1 MAELQFPDVIGRY
14 QQGLQF
20 GTQRAEQDRQR
31 QNQSRL
37 SELAQTA
44 YGAPDTA
51 SREAAI
57 GEAIGVD
64 PTAGLA
70 LGTSLQGIQDRKQK
84 ALVQSAAFLGRLPP
98 EQQQSAYTGL
108 RGRLS
113 QEFPDLQLPEAW
125 EQAAPTVAAINQTYG
140 GGQPDVKVVGN
151 SLVDSSGRVVYQA
164 PQRFQ
169 TEQGLIEVGPE
180 GAREIRL
187 GQPQAQ
193 IDPIGPVQQGTGF
206 TIDPSIPPQVAAQIQ
221 AQEAQAGGVQMGA
234 PAPQAVAGGAR
245 ILPTGAGARAEQLR
259 LAQEANARA
268 AEANARAARLEE
280 QRQQFGTIP
289 PGFRVNA
296 AGTALEAVPGG
307 PKPAGAAASED
318 ERKAAGWFNQASR
331 ARENIRQVL
340 AENPGADRPGE
351 YEAFGFRGD
360 PEGGP
365 VDRYLAS
372 QYQASI
378 SPGRQ
383 RYNQAISSFGEAVL
397 RAATGAGVNRDEAAQ
412 KVRELTPVSGD
423 SAEVRAQKLAGLDG
437 YLSDLQT
444 RAGRALNPANQ
455 GAPQSAPVQRA
466 VNRATGQTIE
476 LRNGQWVPVDG

>member
-20 GTQRAEQDRQR
+20 GTQRAEQDRLR

-51 SREAAI
+51 AREAAI

-84 ALVQSAAFLGRLPP
+84 ALIQSAAFLGRLPP

-113 QEFPDLQLPEAW
+113 QEFPDLQLPEDWA
-125 EQAAPTVAAINQTYG
+125 QAAPTVAAINQAYG

-164 PQRFQ
+164 PQRFL

-193 IDPIGPVQQGTGF
+193 IDPIGDVQQGTGF

-234 PAPQAVAGGAR
+234 PAQQAQGGR
-245 ILPTGAGARAEQLR
+245 ILPRGAGADAERLR

-268 AEANARAARLEE
+268 AEAARRADEVARRQAEE
-280 QRQQFGTIP
+280 ADIRRRLGATP

-296 AGTALEAVPGG
+296 AGTAFEPSPGG
-307 PKPAGAAASED
+307 PKPAGATATEG
-318 ERKAAGWFNQASR
+318 ERKAA
-331 ARENIRQVL
+331 VL
-340 AENPGADRPGE
+340 LKRLEGSLGQLQTAVGQDPGAASPNIAA
-351 YEAFGFRGD
+351 EAVRRIPFVGGD
-360 PEGGP
+360 TSANVFTG
-365 VDRYLAS
+365 
-372 QYQASI
+372 Q
-378 SPGRQ
+378 GRQ
-383 RYNQAISSFGEAVL
+383 RV
-397 RAATGAGVNRDEAAQ
+397 EAAQ
-412 KVRELTPVSGD
+412 LDILDAALTLGTGAAYTREQLEGYRRSFFPQIGD
-423 SAEVRAQKLAGLDG
+423 SPETIADKQARLDNVI
-437 YLSDLQT
+437 DAA
-444 RAGRALNPANQ
+444 RIAAGRAGPAQ
-455 GAPQSAPVQRA
+455 GSREITSQAEYDALPSGAIY
-466 VNRATGQTIE
+466 TEDGQQY
-476 LRNGQWVPVDG
+476 RKP

>member
-1 MAELQFPDVIGRY
+1 MAELQFPDIVGRY
-14 QQGLQF
+14 QQGLAF
-20 GTQRAEQDRQR
+20 GTERANQQRAQ

-44 YGAPDTA
+44 YGAPDA
-51 SREAAI
+51 AAREAAI

-64 PTAGLA
+64 PTAGFGLQ
-70 LGTSLQGIQDRKQK
+70 GQLQGIQDRKQK

-125 EQAAPTVAAINQTYG
+125 EQAAPTVAAINQAYG

-151 SLVDSSGRVVYQA
+151 ALVDSSGRVVYQA

-234 PAPQAVAGGAR
+234 PAPQAQGGR

-259 LAQEANARA
+259 LAQEANQRA
-268 AEANARAARLEE
+268 AEAAQRATEASDRAAREAD
-280 QRQQFGTIP
+280 QRQRFGTIP
-289 PGFRVNA
+289 AGFRVNA

-307 PKPAGAAASED
+307 PKPAGAAATED
-318 ERKAAGWFNQASR
+318 ERKAAGWYNQAQR
-331 ARENIRQVL
+331 AVNNLEAAIKADPTSDTPGFAESYIGAVL
-340 AENPGADRPGE
+340 PQRFEAEA
-351 YEAFGFRGD
+351 EARLRS
-360 PEGGP
+360 PE
-365 VDRYLAS
+365 
-372 QYQASI
+372 
-378 SPGRQ
+378 RQ
-383 RYNQAISSFGEAVL
+383 RYVNAIGSASEAIL
-397 RAATGAGVNRDEAAQ
+397 RAATGAGVNENEARQ
-412 KVRELTPVSGD
+412 KIAELTPQRGESQ
-423 SAEVRAQKLAGLDG
+423 AVRDQKLAGLRG
-437 YLSDLQT
+437 YLNDLRT
-444 RAGRALNPANQ
+444 RAGRAL
-455 GAPQSAPVQRA
+455 PQVREVTTQAEYDALPSGSVYLED
-466 VNRATGQTIE
+466 GQQY
-476 LRNGQWVPVDG
+476 RKP

>member
-1 MAELQFPDVIGRY
+1 MAELQFHDVIGRY

-44 YGAPDTA
+44 YAAPDMA
-51 SREAAI
+51 GREAAI

-125 EQAAPTVAAINQTYG
+125 EQAAPTVAAINQAYG

-151 SLVDSSGRVVYQA
+151 ALVDSSGRVVYQA

-169 TEQGLIEVGPE
+169 TDQGLIEVGPE

-193 IDPIGPVQQGTGF
+193 IDPIGDVQQGTGF

-221 AQEAQAGGVQMGA
+221 AQEAQAGGVQMGS
-234 PAPQAVAGGAR
+234 PAPQAQGGR

-259 LAQEANARA
+259 LAQEANRRAEQAADLARRA
-268 AEANARAARLEE
+268 ADRADREEQRKVEAARTAAAGGGLSAGELKKVRDDFKGIQDVEGDFKALEDALADVGPVSAAIDPAGQGRLGTSYNNARAGLRILYNTGVLQPGELPLLESALRDPTSWRGVIDPRTRPQIAAQLKE
-280 QRQQFGTIP
+280 LRGLAERRRQTLRETYPSVFGGGQP
-289 PGFRVNA
+289 PA
-296 AGTALEAVPGG
+296 AGG
-307 PKPAGAAASED
+307 PS
-318 ERKAAGWFNQASR
+318 
-331 ARENIRQVL
+331 
-340 AENPGADRPGE
+340 
-351 YEAFGFRGD
+351 
-360 PEGGP
+360 
-365 VDRYLAS
+365 
-372 QYQASI
+372 
-378 SPGRQ
+378 
-383 RYNQAISSFGEAVL
+383 
-397 RAATGAGVNRDEAAQ
+397 
-412 KVRELTPVSGD
+412 
-423 SAEVRAQKLAGLDG
+423 EVRTQAEYDALPSGAIYTEDG
-437 YLSDLQT
+437 QQY
-444 RAGRALNPANQ
+444 RKP
-455 GAPQSAPVQRA
+455 
-466 VNRATGQTIE
+466 
-476 LRNGQWVPVDG
+476 